1 MPADIFVSTIRPVSA
16 GDADLFIDFF
26 GSFDERNLYLFTP
39 HAIDPDALRQIVAET
54 PGNPKCARWL
64 LSCEDQGQEVMIGY
78 VFLWDIDTG
87 VPWLGIGLRQTCLER
102 GLGTRMMAHAV
113 EHARSQGKGGI
124 MLTVKKENARAMA
137 LYRKF
142 GFEVIGE
149 DHRGEL
155 LMITRF

>member
-1 MPADIFVSTIRPVSA
+1 MPDEVLMSTIRPVRI
-16 GDADLFIDFF
+16 GDAGLFIDFF

-39 HAIDPDALRQIVAET
+39 HAIDPDSLRRIVDET

-64 LSCEDQGQEVMIGY
+64 LSYEDQGKEVMIGY
-78 VFLWDIDTG
+78 VFLWDVDTG
-87 VPWLGIGLRQTCLER
+87 VPWLGIGLRQTCLEK
-102 GLGTRMMAHAV
+102 GLGTRMMAHTVDYAK
-113 EHARSQGKGGI
+113 AAGKGGI
-124 MLTVKKENARAMA
+124 MLTVKKENSRAMA

-149 DHRGEL
+149 DHRSEL